1 MGSRAGR
8 TSQLW
13 GVRMAGGVDPRTCSA
28 DSAGVRTTGP
38 SDNQAYQASPRAYQA
53 SHWAHPPIAD
63 QATSPARQALRPA
76 PAQMAGVRTTGPSDN
91 QAYQASPRAYQA
103 SHWAHP
109 PIADQAT
116 SPARQ
121 ALRPA
126 AAQMTYVQMAALVN
140 CRTRLTGQPG
150 NAQTAGPAG
159 MRMPGALYSVPMNGT
174 AADPPDERSAARRS
188 VGRRSG

>member
-13 GVRMAGGVDPRTCSA
+13 GVRMAGGVDPR
-28 DSAGVRTTGP
+28 
-38 SDNQAYQASPRAYQA
+38 
-53 SHWAHPPIAD
+53 
-63 QATSPARQALRPA
+63 
-76 PAQMAGVRTTGPSDN
+76 TGPSDN

-159 MRMPGALYSVPMNGT
+159 MRMPGALYSAPMNGT

-188 VGRRSG
+188 AARRSADPPDERSAARRSAARRSADPPDERSAARRSAARRSADPPDERS

>member
-76 PAQMAGVRTTGPSDN
+76 
-91 QAYQASPRAYQA
+91 
-103 SHWAHP
+103 
-109 PIADQAT
+109 
-116 SPARQ
+116 
-121 ALRPA
+121 
-126 AAQMTYVQMAALVN
+126 AAQMTYVQMAALAN

-159 MRMPGALYSVPMNGT
+159 MRMPGAPYSAPMNGT

-188 VGRRSG
+188 AARRSAARRSADPPDERSAARR